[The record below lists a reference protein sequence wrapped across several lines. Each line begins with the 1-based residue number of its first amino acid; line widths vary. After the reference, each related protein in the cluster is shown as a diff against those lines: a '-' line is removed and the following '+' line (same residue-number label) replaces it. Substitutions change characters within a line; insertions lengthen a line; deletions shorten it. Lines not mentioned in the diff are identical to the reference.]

1 MAAVAVAVLS
11 QTAAVEV
18 GISLIIDSTMAM
30 AMRVGTIGLIIY
42 PAAAVVAEVGINIII
57 MEMVT
62 VALLSYT
69 ATAGDL
75 LVVVIAVQEVDG
87 VVEAGVG
94 V

>member
-18 GISLIIDSTMAM
+18 GISLIINSTMAM

-42 PAAAVVAEVGINIII
+42 PEAAVVAEVGINIII

-75 LVVVIAVQEVDG
+75 LVVVIAVQEADG